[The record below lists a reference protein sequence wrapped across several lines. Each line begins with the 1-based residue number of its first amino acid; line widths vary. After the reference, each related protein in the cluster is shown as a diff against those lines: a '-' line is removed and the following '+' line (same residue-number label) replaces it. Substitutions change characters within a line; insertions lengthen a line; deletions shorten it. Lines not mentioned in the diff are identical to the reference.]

1 MTNIPLDEIDFEDN
15 YTELELATQDS
26 QVLNQVKNV
35 YQDILNA
42 SIQPFTKKKTLEVE
56 EESLMQN
63 GRQ

>member
-1 MTNIPLDEIDFEDN
+1 LTNIPLDEIDFEDN